1 MIERRVMIVPIGLE
15 KDRVIEGA
23 KQYPI
28 NAIYL
33 LHNPIQNLEEQDKG
47 VVFYSELFASQ
58 AKSEIKETLIE
69 VHEDI
74 AQLNNFSSS
83 IQVLNKIFHFEKD
96 TKNFNHIY
104 INISTASKAFALAAY
119 VFASMHSRITTI
131 FYLSTLN
138 YILLD
143 HLQKNS
149 DISELKDQ
157 FIKKGLTVGPYSVE
171 EIPVFKLENFT
182 DEEIFVLKAVG
193 KRKKIESLKILI
205 QQILKFEYSPA
216 IRIKIKRILENFE
229 EKGLIHF
236 QKERRELV
244 IIIDD
249 KLRKY
254 SEIYS

>member
-1 MIERRVMIVPIGLE
+1 MIVPIGLE

-28 NAIYL
+28 NSIYL
-33 LHNPIQNLEEQDKG
+33 LHNPIHKFEELDKG
-47 VVFYSELFASQ
+47 VVYYSELFANQ
-58 AKSEIKETLIE
+58 AKNEIKETLIE

-83 IQVLNKIFHFEKD
+83 IQVLNKIYNLEKEI
-96 TKNFNHIY
+96 KNLNHIY

-143 HLQKNS
+143 HLRKNS
-149 DISELKDQ
+149 EISELKDQ

-182 DEEIFVLKAVG
+182 DEEIVVLKALG

-205 QQILKFEYSPA
+205 EQILKIEYTPA

-229 EKGLIHF
+229 QKNLIHF
-236 QKERRELV
+236 QKEKRELV
-244 IIIDD
+244 IYVDD